1 MGAVQGDMAGT
12 VIERSRGI
20 RGIMDRLKSRI
31 YPNRRDENT
40 SPSARP
46 GQGRLRLGLLSLLAI
61 LLILSGCSS
70 RTGNAPS
77 TGNEELHITPLAA
90 LEARTL
96 APGHRLHV
104 VATTSIVGDVVG
116 QVGGETIDMH
126 VLMPLGVDPHTYEP
140 APRDIQAIA
149 EANVVFLSGL
159 GLEEA
164 LLPRLVNAGGEAS
177 FVSLSEGI
185 TPLGLGAAGT
195 PESGQAANGRELESV
210 DPHVWQD
217 PTNVIRWTE
226 NAAEALSRLDP
237 ASADDYYQRADAYRD
252 ELFRLDAEIQSM
264 VASVPAGER
273 KLVTDHDDLAY
284 FAARYG
290 FEIVGAVIPAYST
303 SAEPSAQEISQLE
316 VAVKQLGV
324 KAVFVG
330 VEANPA
336 LSRRVTED
344 AGVRLVAIYAD
355 SLSDVNGPAPNY
367 IQLMQYN
374 VKAIVDALK

>member
-1 MGAVQGDMAGT
+1 MVGT
-12 VIERSRGI
+12 LIERSRGI
-20 RGIMDRLKSRI
+20 RGITDKQKSRI
-31 YPNRRDENT
+31 HPNRRDEGP
-40 SPSARP
+40 SPTARP

-61 LLILSGCSS
+61 LFFLSGCKP

-96 APGHRLHV
+96 APGQRLHV

-116 QVGGETIDMH
+116 QVGGEAIDLH

-177 FVSLSEGI
+177 LVSLSEGI
-185 TPLGLGAAGT
+185 APLGLSEAGG
-195 PESGQAANGRELESV
+195 PESGQAANGRELKSV

-237 ASADDYYQRADAYRD
+237 AGADDFQQTADAYRE

-324 KAVFVG
+324 IAVFVG

-336 LSRRVTED
+336 LSRRVAED
-344 AGVRLVAIYAD
+344 AGVRLVPIYAD

-374 VKAIVDALK
+374 VKAIVDALR